1 MKNYQENENNQPP
14 IYGDPNTDPTY
25 GPKAS
30 IPIHKK
36 EAIAQLVSK
45 IVGDETMTKEIM
57 SDPQDACEIV
67 DHRYPEYPTPTP
79 GKPPMPE
86 EDIHMGN

>member
-45 IVGDETMTKEIM
+45 IVGDETMTKEIH
-57 SDPQDACEIV
+57 E
-67 DHRYPEYPTPTP
+67 
-79 GKPPMPE
+79 
-86 EDIHMGN
+86 